1 MLMLFWLLMVLRIV
15 DGVGVDVYN
24 VGNVVVKLVFLSML
38 LCMLMLMFG

>member
-15 DGVGVDVYN
+15 DGVGVDVCN